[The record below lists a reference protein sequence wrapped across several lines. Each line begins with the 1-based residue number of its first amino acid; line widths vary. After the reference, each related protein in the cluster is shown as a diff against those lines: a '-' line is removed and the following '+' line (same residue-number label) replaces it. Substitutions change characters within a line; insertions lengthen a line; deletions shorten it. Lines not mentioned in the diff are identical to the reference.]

1 MNLFKALV
9 GLFVKSK
16 LDEQK
21 TKLSDKLNLQ
31 IATTDSDFVKG
42 RNAAYL
48 DLLDAADK
56 TVTNKI
62 AEKL

>member
-1 MNLFKALV
+1 LNLFKALA
-9 GLFVKSK
+9 GLFIKSK

-21 TKLSDKLNLQ
+21 NRLADKLNTQ
-31 IATTDSDFVKG
+31 IATTNSDYVKG

-56 TVTNKI
+56 AVTNKI